1 MFIYSFHANTIKFF
15 AVVCLSLTAL
25 IALIAFVPNYVTN
38 DEYTAVGV
46 NATYNYEKIKSN
58 EDRIN
63 FAKQFGWDVDPQALN
78 EQGVQIPKEFDKIF
92 SAYNE
97 IQRRQGLD
105 LSSFKKKSVMR
116 YTYAI
121 KNYPNYDGEVYINIL
136 VYRNTVIGGDVCSAD
151 VNGFVHGFERE

>member
-15 AVVCLSLTAL
+15 AVICVALTAL
-25 IALIAFVPNYVTN
+25 ITLIAFVPSYAGN
-38 DEYTAVGV
+38 DEYSMVGV
-46 NATYNYEKIKSN
+46 DASYNYEKIKSN

-63 FAKQFGWDVDPQALN
+63 FIKQFGWEVEPQALN
-78 EQGVQIPKEFDKIF
+78 EQEVQIPKEFDKIF

-116 YTYAI
+116 YTYTVT
-121 KNYPNYDGEVYINIL
+121 NYPNYDGAVYINIL